1 MLLAVELAGDDSRSF
16 SLAEGM
22 AWLLCCESEGFVRA
36 DLPEEGA
43 RRLDSEFGFFKD
55 GTFLIFEEGALAG
68 CCLLAPPSVLWCEAV
83 ELPEDSSS
91 AVFDKDGSWWCAPAP
106 WGAW

>member
-1 MLLAVELAGDDSRSF
+1 MLLAVELAGDDSRSS

-36 DLPEEGA
+36 DLPDEGA

-55 GTFLIFEEGALAG
+55 GAFLIFEEGAPVAAAG
-68 CCLLAPPSVLWCEAV
+68 CCLLVPPSVLWWEAV

-91 AVFDKDGSWWCAPAP
+91 EVFDKEGSW
-106 WGAW
+106 